1 MRKLFRALA
10 WLAAI
15 QIVAGIV
22 GQLVSKKMT
31 WGDENSDQFQLAA
44 LFGGKQFNSKASHLK
59 SATVITAMGGID
71 LDLREATLQDTGAYL
86 DLTATMGGIRVVVPA
101 DWAVDV
107 DGEAKG
113 GGWEARVTPAAELA
127 DDAPRLNVHAVS
139 RMGGVLVTTQE

>member
-1 MRKLFRALA
+1 MRRLVRALA
-10 WLAAI
+10 WF
-15 QIVAGIV
+15 VALQAVGFII

-31 WGDENSDQFQLAA
+31 WGDESSDRFQLAA
-44 LFGGKQFNSKASHLK
+44 LFGGKQFNSKAAHLE

-107 DGEAKG
+107 DGESKAG
-113 GGWEARVTPAAELA
+113 GFEARVTPAAELD
-127 DDAPRLNVHAVS
+127 DDAPRLNVHAVA
-139 RMGGVLVTTQE
+139 RMGGVLVTTDA